1 MTRRQLS
8 VLITLGVIW
17 GASFLFIKVAVD
29 AGGHPLGVSAA
40 RTAFGSL
47 ALLPLAFLARKRA
60 PRRPGAWALL
70 ALLGFVNFALP
81 WTLFATAA
89 EHAPSGASSIA
100 NSCQPLW
107 SALIVIFVARQDRLT
122 GLRAIGLA
130 VGFGG
135 VLVLMG
141 GDLAST
147 DTGGSVAILLML
159 VATLCYAASGVTI
172 RVWLSDVPALFL
184 AATQIGFAALYLV
197 PLAAFRGEIPGPSLG
212 ANAVLALL
220 LLGLA
225 NSGIAVIGYMWLIG
239 QVGPVRAAVV
249 TYLMPPIGVTLG
261 WLVLDE
267 PVGWNLLGGLALVV
281 FGIALVQRLP
291 LATILRPS
299 RWAPSTVRPPAPS
312 PAEVADGG
320 G

>member
-1 MTRRQLS
+1 MTGRQLW

-29 AGGHPLGVSAA
+29 AGGHPIGVSAA

-60 PRRPGAWALL
+60 PRRPGAWLLL
-70 ALLGFVNFALP
+70 ALLGLVNFALP
-81 WTLFATAA
+81 WTLFAVAA

-107 SALIVIFVARQDRLT
+107 SALIVTFVARQDRIR
-122 GLRAIGLA
+122 GLRAVGLA

-135 VLVLMG
+135 VLLLMG
-141 GDLAST
+141 GDLART

-159 VATLCYAASGVTI
+159 LATLCYAASAVTI

-184 AATQIGFAALYLV
+184 AAAQIGFAALCLL
-197 PLAAFRGEIPGPSLG
+197 PLAAVRGELPGPSLG
-212 ANAVLALL
+212 TNAVLALV

-225 NSGIAVIGYMWLIG
+225 NSGVAVVGYMWLIG
-239 QVGPVRAAVV
+239 EVGPVRAAVV
-249 TYLMPPIGVTLG
+249 TYLMPPVGVTLG
-261 WLVLDE
+261 WLVLGE

-281 FGIALVQRLP
+281 LGVAMVQRLP
-291 LATILRPS
+291 VAALLRRTRLGPAVLA
-299 RWAPSTVRPPAPS
+299 
-312 PAEVADGG
+312 AEPEALSAEP
-320 G
+320 